1 MTNFTHNLALI
12 IGINHYQNGIAKLK
26 TAKPDAETLADL
38 LRDKYQYQV
47 ELITDG
53 DDTERKP
60 TLEELKNL
68 LKELPEKLQSPAE
81 HNRLLFY
88 FAGHG
93 MSLESNDGPRGFLLP
108 QNADPKKPESFL
120 SMQVLHDALVALPCH
135 HLLVILDCCFAGTFR
150 WASTREMILIPEAI
164 HQEHYDRFIRY
175 PAWRTTRLE
184 VEHT

>member
-1 MTNFTHNLALI
+1 MTNFTRNLALA
-12 IGINHYQNGIAKLK
+12 IGINQYQNGIAKLK
-26 TAKPDAETLADL
+26 TAKPDAEELADL
-38 LRDKYQYQV
+38 LRDEYQYQV
-47 ELITDG
+47 ELITD
-53 DDTERKP
+53 DTDRKP
-60 TLEELKNL
+60 TLKEFENL
-68 LKELPEKLQSPAE
+68 LTKWLPEKLQPPAE
-81 HNRLLFY
+81 NNRLLFY